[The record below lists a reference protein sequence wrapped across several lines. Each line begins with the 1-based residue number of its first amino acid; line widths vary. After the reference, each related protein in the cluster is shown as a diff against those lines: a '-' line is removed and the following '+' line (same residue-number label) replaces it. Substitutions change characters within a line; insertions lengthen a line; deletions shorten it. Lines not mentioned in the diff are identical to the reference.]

1 MALPDEQTTTV
12 GSVQRPWTKKKTS
25 LKTLPQAQHGP
36 GEASAE
42 ALPALSR
49 LSDNRD
55 DSERLLAS
63 DGYPIGG
70 LAKIHEICVATGIS
84 KSKIFDLI
92 DTVNCRPVVSEE
104 PSESPGLKFSPC
116 SSKTTNGMADR
127 SARCVV

>member
-42 ALPALSR
+42 ALQALSR

-84 KSKIFDLI
+84 KSNIFDLI
-92 DTVNCRPVVSEE
+92 DTGEL
-104 PSESPGLKFSPC
+104 PSRRFGRTVRVLWTEVRAVFF
-116 SSKTTNGMADR
+116 
-127 SARCVV
+127 